1 MPLRMKLLITRGRGL
16 TGAILL
22 PVLLLV
28 AGAGVARA
36 GGEVVP
42 SFGVTKSVDGNAD
55 AKMSGG
61 LALRGHPLPLLMDEI
76 GVGYRSE
83 SRYNDQLHLRQW
95 PVTASLYLA
104 PPTSI
109 VYAGAGVG
117 WYHSTYDYAEFT
129 GIPSETK
136 QQFGVHPGG
145 GFQVPVGP
153 SVGLDLS
160 GRYVML
166 RDQQSHLV
174 PQKFDPDFWTTSLGL
189 AIKF

>member
-1 MPLRMKLLITRGRGL
+1 MPKRMRTLATFGRRI
-16 TGAILL
+16 TGAILPL
-22 PVLLLV
+22 LIVLCFTPR
-28 AGAGVARA
+28 AHA
-36 GGEVVP
+36 GGEIVP
-42 SFGVTKSVDGNAD
+42 SFGITKSTDGNAD

-83 SRYNDQLHLRQW
+83 SRFNDQLHVRQW

-117 WYHSTYDYAEFT
+117 WYHSTFDYAENT
-129 GIPSETK
+129 GVPDETK
-136 QQFGVHPGG
+136 QQFGVHLGG
-145 GFQVPVGP
+145 GFQVPIGP
-153 SVGLDLS
+153 TVGLDLN

-166 RDQQSHLV
+166 RDQQSHLI
-174 PQKFDPDFWTTSLGL
+174 PEKFSPDFWTTTVGL